1 MGAQRIDFKE
11 LRMRLSFP
19 EVLAHYKAEG
29 KAKGGEQW
37 QGYCPLPSH
46 VHNGD
51 GGKPR
56 SPSFS
61 VNFTRGI
68 YNCFGC
74 GGKGNV
80 LEFVIR
86 MEGFDPNSGEQFR
99 RGALRAEELFIGG
112 RGTSEG
118 TRKSSPSQ
126 PKATA
131 TRQSVPAKEEP
142 ELPIVENSPL
152 DFVLQ
157 GLDAAHPYLA
167 GRGFTPEIIEMFG
180 LGYCSRGLM
189 KGRVAIPLHN
199 TEGQLIGYAGRIID
213 DALID
218 DDNPKYRFP
227 GDRVKDGKQFVFRK
241 SAFLY
246 NGNAI
251 DGHSLTKRH
260 IDLVLVEGFPSVWWL
275 TQHGITNVVATMGAS
290 ISKEQAAILVAQLNE
305 EDRVWILP
313 DGDAAGERLATEALT
328 RLAPHCFVRLVQL
341 QAGQQ
346 PTDLNGDDLDGL
358 FPFIGDR

>member
-1 MGAQRIDFKE
+1 MCAHRIDFKE
-11 LRMRLSFP
+11 LRARLSFP
-19 EVLAHYKAEG
+19 AVLAHYQVEG

-46 VHNGD
+46 VHNGE

-74 GGKGNV
+74 GSKGNV

-86 MEGFDPNSGEQFR
+86 MEGFDPDHGEQFR
-99 RGALRAEELFIGG
+99 QGALRAEAQFIGNG
-112 RGTSEG
+112 AHDGARKVGT
-118 TRKSSPSQ
+118 SQ
-126 PKATA
+126 PKASA
-131 TRQSVPAKEEP
+131 SPRIVPAKEEP
-142 ELPIVENSPL
+142 ELPIEVNAPL
-152 DFVLQ
+152 DFALQ
-157 GLDAAHPYLA
+157 GLDSAHPYLA
-167 GRGFTPEIIEMFG
+167 GRGLTAETITMFG
-180 LGYCSRGLM
+180 LGYCNRGLM

-199 TEGQLIGYAGRIID
+199 TEGQLIGYAGRLID
-213 DALID
+213 DALVNEA
-218 DDNPKYRFP
+218 NPKYRFP
-227 GDRVKDGKQFVFRK
+227 GDRVRDGKQFVFRK

-251 DGHSLTKRH
+251 DRPSLTRRH

-275 TQHGITNVVATMGAS
+275 TQHGVTNVVATMGSS
-290 ISKEQAAILVAQLNE
+290 ISEEQVAILAAQLSE

-313 DGDAAGERLATEALT
+313 DGDAAGERLATDALR
-328 RLAPHCFVRLVQL
+328 RLAPHCWVRLVQL
-341 QAGQQ
+341 SAGQQ
-346 PTDLNGDDLDGL
+346 PTDLSKDELDTL
-358 FPFIGDR
+358 FPFIGER